1 MLNLLLFGP
10 PGAGKGTQADLL
22 REKYDLLHMSTGE
35 VIRDN
40 IARRTP
46 LGVEAEAQM
55 AGGNLASDQIV
66 CDLVGSYVSTNKAAK
81 GVLFDGFPRTLV
93 QAQQFDKILTDQK
106 ETVTAMIA
114 MMIPDKV
121 VIERIQNRAK
131 ISGRADDQNLETIKG
146 RIDTYK
152 RQTAVVADYYKSQEK
167 YYEVDGTQS
176 IEEVNASICR
186 IIDRLIASTR

>member
-1 MLNLLLFGP
+1 MLNILLFGP

-22 REKYDLLHMSTGE
+22 RDKYDLLHMSTGE

-40 IARRTP
+40 IARRTK

-55 AGGNLASDQIV
+55 VGGNLASDQIV
-66 CDLVGSYVSTNKAAK
+66 CSIIGSYVADNKTAH
-81 GVLFDGFPRTLV
+81 GVLYDGFPRTLI
-93 QAQQFDKILTDQK
+93 QAQQFDKILTTQG

-114 MMIPDKV
+114 MMIPDKT

-131 ISGRADDQNLETIKG
+131 VSGRKDDQSIETIKG

-152 RQTAVVADYYKSQEK
+152 RQTAVVADYYKGQEK
-167 YYEVDGTQS
+167 YYEVEGTRS
-176 IEEVNASICR
+176 IEEVNAAICR
-186 IIDRLIASTR
+186 ILDRIIASSK